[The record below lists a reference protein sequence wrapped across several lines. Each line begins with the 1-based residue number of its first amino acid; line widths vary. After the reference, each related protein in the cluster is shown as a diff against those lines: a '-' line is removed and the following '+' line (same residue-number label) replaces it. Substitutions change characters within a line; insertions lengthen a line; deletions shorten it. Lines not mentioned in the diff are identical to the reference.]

1 MDFTPPFFTTCPLN
15 PNHFPPTPYFP
26 VLETEADL
34 GLNQRMHKIGIGLI
48 GCGTVG
54 SGLIRNL
61 PQANALIGERL
72 GVVLEMKSIAV
83 RSPAK
88 TRDPLPVKL
97 VDDWRKVV
105 SDPAV
110 QIVVELVG
118 GTADAYQIA
127 AAALHAKKPLVTA
140 NKALLAER
148 GLELLP
154 LAQKTETPIYFEASV
169 AGGIPVLKALR
180 EGLVANQLLGLH
192 GIINGTSNYIL
203 SQMAENGSDFQTALQ
218 QAKEL
223 GYAEADDRLDVDG
236 IDAAHKAAILC
247 LLAYGFLPVFG
258 EIPVEGI
265 RHVSSQDV
273 SFARQLGYVIKLL
286 AMVRPVGTDRVEVRV
301 APTLLPCRHPMASVH
316 GVFNAVGLIGN
327 LSGPVQ
333 FTGRGAGP
341 DATSSALLADLAEAA
356 KNLRDKAPGPAIPK
370 SGGKMKLI
378 GQGESVGRFYVRL
391 EVEDRPGVLAQV
403 AGIFGAEKIG
413 ISSVLQPEGHG
424 AGSVPLVFLLE
435 QASECAL
442 QKAIAAISKLPNSR
456 KPAHILRVEDLG

>member
-1 MDFTPPFFTTCPLN
+1 MN
-15 PNHFPPTPYFP
+15 
-26 VLETEADL
+26 
-34 GLNQRMHKIGIGLI
+34 KIGIGLV

-61 PQANALIGERL
+61 PKANGLIAHRL
-72 GVVLEMKSIAV
+72 GIQLEIRGIAV
-83 RSPAK
+83 KDPSK
-88 TRDPLPVKL
+88 TRPDLPLPAVG
-97 VDDWRKVV
+97 DWKKVV
-105 SDPAV
+105 ADPAV

-118 GTADAYQIA
+118 GTSESFAIA
-127 AAALHAKKPLVTA
+127 EACIQARKPFVTA

-148 GLELLP
+148 GQELIA
-154 LAQKTETPIYFEASV
+154 LAQKSGSPIYFEASV

-203 SQMAENGSDFQTALQ
+203 TRMAEAGSDFATALKE
-218 QAKEL
+218 AKDL

-236 IDAAHKAAILC
+236 IDAGHKAAILC
-247 LLAYGFLPVFG
+247 LLAYGFLPKFS

-265 RHVSSQDV
+265 RQISSQDV
-273 SFARQLGYVIKLL
+273 SFAHQLGYVIKLL
-286 AMVRPVGTDRVEVRV
+286 AMIKPVGTDQIEVRV
-301 APTLLPCRHPMASVH
+301 APTLLPARHPMASVH
-316 GVFNAVGLIGN
+316 GAFNAVGLIGN

-356 KNLRDKAPGPAIPK
+356 KNLCDKAPGPALPK
-370 SGGKMKLI
+370 PSSKMTLI
-378 GQGESVGRFYVRL
+378 EKDASVGRFYARI

-403 AGIFGAEKIG
+403 AGIFGSEKIG
-413 ISSVLQPEGHG
+413 ISSVLQPEGRG

-435 QASECAL
+435 PAPLSSL
-442 QKAIAAISKLPNSR
+442 HRAIASICKLPNTR
-456 KPAHILRVEDLG
+456 APATILRVEDLL

>member
-1 MDFTPPFFTTCPLN
+1 MN
-15 PNHFPPTPYFP
+15 
-26 VLETEADL
+26 
-34 GLNQRMHKIGIGLI
+34 KIGIGLV

-61 PQANALIGERL
+61 PKANGLISQRL
-72 GVVLEMKSIAV
+72 GIQLEIRGIAV
-83 RSPAK
+83 KDPSK
-88 TRDPLPVKL
+88 TRPDLPLPAVG
-97 VDDWRKVV
+97 DWKKVV
-105 SDPAV
+105 ADPAV

-118 GTADAYQIA
+118 GTSESFAIA
-127 AAALHAKKPLVTA
+127 EACIQARKPFITA

-148 GLELLP
+148 GQELIA
-154 LAQKTETPIYFEASV
+154 LAQKSGSPIYFEASV

-203 SQMAENGSDFQTALQ
+203 TRMAEAGSDFATALKE
-218 QAKEL
+218 AKDL

-247 LLAYGFLPVFG
+247 LLAYGFLPKFS

-265 RHVSSQDV
+265 RQISSQDV
-273 SFARQLGYVIKLL
+273 SFAHQLGYVIKLL
-286 AMVRPVGTDRVEVRV
+286 AMIKPVGTDQIEVRV
-301 APTLLPCRHPMASVH
+301 APTLLPARHPMASVH
-316 GVFNAVGLIGN
+316 GAFNAVGLMGN

-356 KNLRDKAPGPAIPK
+356 KNLCDKAPGPALPK
-370 SGGKMKLI
+370 PSSKMTLI
-378 GQGESVGRFYVRL
+378 EKDASVGRFYVRI

-403 AGIFGAEKIG
+403 AGIFGSEKIG
-413 ISSVLQPEGHG
+413 ISSVLQPEGRG

-435 QASECAL
+435 PAPLSSL
-442 QKAIAAISKLPNSR
+442 QRAIASICKLPNTR
-456 KPAHILRVEDLG
+456 APATILRVEDLL

>member
-1 MDFTPPFFTTCPLN
+1 MN
-15 PNHFPPTPYFP
+15 
-26 VLETEADL
+26 
-34 GLNQRMHKIGIGLI
+34 KIGIGLV

-61 PQANALIGERL
+61 PKANGLIAQRL
-72 GVVLEMKSIAV
+72 GIQLEICGIAV
-83 RSPAK
+83 KDPSK
-88 TRDPLPVKL
+88 TRPDLPLPAVG
-97 VDDWRKVV
+97 DWKKVV
-105 SDPAV
+105 ADPAV

-118 GTADAYQIA
+118 GTSESFAIA
-127 AAALHAKKPLVTA
+127 EACIQARKPFVTA

-148 GLELLP
+148 GQELIA
-154 LAQKTETPIYFEASV
+154 LAQKSGSPIYFEASV

-203 SQMAENGSDFQTALQ
+203 TRMAEAGSDFATALKE
-218 QAKEL
+218 AKDL

-247 LLAYGFLPVFG
+247 LLAYGFLPKFS

-265 RHVSSQDV
+265 RQISSQDV
-273 SFARQLGYVIKLL
+273 SFAHQLGYVIKLL
-286 AMVRPVGTDRVEVRV
+286 AMIKPVGSDQIEVRV
-301 APTLLPCRHPMASVH
+301 APTLLPARHPMASVH
-316 GVFNAVGLIGN
+316 GAFNAVGLIGN

-356 KNLRDKAPGPAIPK
+356 KNLCDKAPGPALPK
-370 SGGKMKLI
+370 PSSKMTLI
-378 GQGESVGRFYVRL
+378 EKDASVGRFYVRI

-403 AGIFGAEKIG
+403 AGIFGSEKIG
-413 ISSVLQPEGHG
+413 ISSVLQPEGRG

-435 QASECAL
+435 PAPLSSL
-442 QKAIAAISKLPNSR
+442 QRAIASICKLPNTR
-456 KPAHILRVEDLG
+456 APATILRVEDLL

>member
-1 MDFTPPFFTTCPLN
+1 
-15 PNHFPPTPYFP
+15 
-26 VLETEADL
+26 
-34 GLNQRMHKIGIGLI
+34 
-48 GCGTVG
+48 
-54 SGLIRNL
+54 
-61 PQANALIGERL
+61 
-72 GVVLEMKSIAV
+72 
-83 RSPAK
+83 
-88 TRDPLPVKL
+88 LPVKL
-97 VDDWRKVV
+97 VDDWKKVI

-118 GTADAYQIA
+118 GTDDAFHIA
-127 AAALHAKKPLVTA
+127 EAALKAKKPLVTA

-148 GLELLP
+148 GLELVP
-154 LAQKTETPIYFEASV
+154 LAQKSGTPVYFEASV

-180 EGLVANQLLGLH
+180 EGLVANELLGLH

-203 SQMAENGSDFQTALQ
+203 SRMTEAGSDFQSALQ
-218 QAKEL
+218 QAKDL

-236 IDAAHKAAILC
+236 IDAAHKASILC
-247 LLAYGFLPVFG
+247 LLAYGFLPAFRD
-258 EIPVEGI
+258 IPVEGI
-265 RHVSSQDV
+265 RNVSAQDV

-286 AMVRPVGTDRVEVRV
+286 AMVRPMGVDHVEVRV
-301 APTLLPCRHPMASVH
+301 APTLLPSRHPMASVH

-356 KNLRDKAPGPAIPK
+356 KNLRDKSPGPTLPK
-370 SGGKMKLI
+370 AGGRMKLI
-378 GQGESVGRFYVRL
+378 ARGESIGRFYVRL

-403 AGIFGAEKIG
+403 AGIFATEKIG

-435 QASECAL
+435 QASEKAL
-442 QKAIAAISKLPNSR
+442 QKAIALIAKLPNSR
-456 KPAHILRVEDLG
+456 TPAHILRVEDLS

>member
-1 MDFTPPFFTTCPLN
+1 MN
-15 PNHFPPTPYFP
+15 
-26 VLETEADL
+26 
-34 GLNQRMHKIGIGLI
+34 KIGIGLV

-61 PQANALIGERL
+61 PKANGLIAQRL
-72 GVVLEMKSIAV
+72 GIQLEIRGIAV
-83 RSPAK
+83 KDPSK
-88 TRDPLPVKL
+88 TRPDLPLPAVG
-97 VDDWRKVV
+97 DWKKVV
-105 SDPAV
+105 ADPAV

-118 GTADAYQIA
+118 GTSESFAIA
-127 AAALHAKKPLVTA
+127 EACIQARKPFVTA

-148 GLELLP
+148 GQELIA
-154 LAQKTETPIYFEASV
+154 LAQKSGSPIYFEASV

-203 SQMAENGSDFQTALQ
+203 TRMAEAGSDFSTALKE
-218 QAKEL
+218 AKDL

-236 IDAAHKAAILC
+236 IDAGHKAAILC
-247 LLAYGFLPVFG
+247 LLAYGFLPKFS

-265 RHVSSQDV
+265 RQISSQDV
-273 SFARQLGYVIKLL
+273 SFAHQLGYVIKLL
-286 AMVRPVGTDRVEVRV
+286 AMIKPVGSEQIEVRV
-301 APTLLPCRHPMASVH
+301 APTLLPSRHPMASVH
-316 GVFNAVGLIGN
+316 GAFNAVGLIGN

-356 KNLRDKAPGPAIPK
+356 KNLCDKAPGPALPK
-370 SGGKMKLI
+370 PSSKMTLI
-378 GQGESVGRFYVRL
+378 DKNSSVGRFYVRI

-403 AGIFGAEKIG
+403 AGIFGSEKIG
-413 ISSVLQPEGHG
+413 ISSVLQPEGRG

-435 QASECAL
+435 PASLSSL
-442 QKAIAAISKLPNSR
+442 QRAVASICKLPNTR
-456 KPAHILRVEDLG
+456 APATILRVEDLL

>member
-1 MDFTPPFFTTCPLN
+1 MN
-15 PNHFPPTPYFP
+15 
-26 VLETEADL
+26 
-34 GLNQRMHKIGIGLI
+34 KIGIGLV

-61 PQANALIGERL
+61 PKANGLIAQRL
-72 GVVLEMKSIAV
+72 GIQLEIRGIAV
-83 RSPAK
+83 KDPSK
-88 TRDPLPVKL
+88 TRPDLPLPAVG
-97 VDDWRKVV
+97 DWKKVV
-105 SDPAV
+105 ADPAV

-118 GTADAYQIA
+118 GTSESFAIA
-127 AAALHAKKPLVTA
+127 EACIQARKPFVTA

-148 GLELLP
+148 GQELIA
-154 LAQKTETPIYFEASV
+154 LAQKSGSPIYFEASV

-203 SQMAENGSDFQTALQ
+203 TRMAEAGSDFSTALKE
-218 QAKEL
+218 AKDL

-236 IDAAHKAAILC
+236 IDAGHKAAILC
-247 LLAYGFLPVFG
+247 LLAYGFLPKFS

-265 RHVSSQDV
+265 RQISSQDV
-273 SFARQLGYVIKLL
+273 SFAHQLGYVIKLL
-286 AMVRPVGTDRVEVRV
+286 AMIKPVGSEQIEVRV
-301 APTLLPCRHPMASVH
+301 APTLLPARHPMASVH
-316 GVFNAVGLIGN
+316 GAFNAVGLIGN

-356 KNLRDKAPGPAIPK
+356 KNLCDKAPGPALPK
-370 SGGKMKLI
+370 PSSKMTLI
-378 GQGESVGRFYVRL
+378 EKDASVGRFYVRI

-403 AGIFGAEKIG
+403 AGIFGSEKIG
-413 ISSVLQPEGHG
+413 ISSVLQPEGRG

-435 QASECAL
+435 PAAL
-442 QKAIAAISKLPNSR
+442 SSLQRAIASICKLPNTR
-456 KPAHILRVEDLG
+456 APATILRVEDLL

>member
-1 MDFTPPFFTTCPLN
+1 MN
-15 PNHFPPTPYFP
+15 
-26 VLETEADL
+26 
-34 GLNQRMHKIGIGLI
+34 KIGIGLV

-61 PQANALIGERL
+61 PKANELIAQRL
-72 GVVLEMKSIAV
+72 GIQLEICGIAV
-83 RSPAK
+83 KDPSK
-88 TRDPLPVKL
+88 TRPDLPLHAVG
-97 VDDWRKVV
+97 DWKKVV
-105 SDPAV
+105 GDPAV

-118 GTADAYQIA
+118 GTSESFSIA
-127 AAALHAKKPLVTA
+127 EACIQARKPFVTA

-148 GLELLP
+148 GQELIA
-154 LAQKTETPIYFEASV
+154 LAQKSGSPIYFEASV

-203 SQMAENGSDFQTALQ
+203 TRMADAGSDFSTALQ
-218 QAKEL
+218 QAKDL

-247 LLAYGFLPVFG
+247 LLAYGFLPKFS

-265 RHVSSQDV
+265 RQISSQDV
-273 SFARQLGYVIKLL
+273 SFAHQLGYVIKLL
-286 AMVRPVGTDRVEVRV
+286 AMIKPVGSEQIEVRV
-301 APTLLPCRHPMASVH
+301 APTLLPSRHPMASVH
-316 GVFNAVGLIGN
+316 GAFNAVGLIGN

-356 KNLRDKAPGPAIPK
+356 KNLCDKAPGPALPK
-370 SGGKMKLI
+370 PSSKMTLI
-378 GQGESVGRFYVRL
+378 EKNSSVGRFYVRI

-403 AGIFGAEKIG
+403 AGIFGSEKIG
-413 ISSVLQPEGHG
+413 ISSVLQPEGRG

-435 QASECAL
+435 PAPFSSLQRATASIC
-442 QKAIAAISKLPNSR
+442 KLPNTR
-456 KPAHILRVEDLG
+456 APATILRVEDLL

>member
-1 MDFTPPFFTTCPLN
+1 
-15 PNHFPPTPYFP
+15 
-26 VLETEADL
+26 VLETEGDL
-34 GLNQRMHKIGIGLI
+34 GLNHWMDKIGIGLV

-61 PQANALIGERL
+61 PKANALIGERL
-72 GVVLEMKSIAV
+72 GVSLEIKSIAV
-83 RSPAK
+83 RNPAK

-97 VDDWRKVV
+97 VDDWKKVI

-118 GTADAYQIA
+118 GTDEAFLIA
-127 AAALHAKKPLVTA
+127 SAALKAKKPLVTA

-148 GLELLP
+148 GLELMP
-154 LAQKTETPIYFEASV
+154 LAQKSGAPVYFEASV

-203 SQMAENGSDFQTALQ
+203 SRMAEDGLDFQSALE

-236 IDAAHKAAILC
+236 VDAAHKAAILC
-247 LLAYGFLPVFG
+247 LLAYGFLPVFRD
-258 EIPVEGI
+258 IPVEGI

-273 SFARQLGYVIKLL
+273 SFARQLGYVVKLL
-286 AMVRPVGTDRVEVRV
+286 AVVRPAGTDRVEVRV
-301 APTLLPCRHPMASVH
+301 APTLLPSRHPLASVH
-316 GVFNAVGLIGN
+316 GVFNAIGLIGN

-356 KNLRDKAPGPAIPK
+356 KNLRDKAPGPSLPKAGGKISLIPK
-370 SGGKMKLI
+370 
-378 GQGESVGRFYVRL
+378 GESVGRFYVRL

-435 QASECAL
+435 QASESAL
-442 QKAIAAISKLPNSR
+442 QKAIASIAKLPNSR
-456 KPAHILRVEDLG
+456 NPAHILRVEDLS

>member
-1 MDFTPPFFTTCPLN
+1 MN
-15 PNHFPPTPYFP
+15 
-26 VLETEADL
+26 
-34 GLNQRMHKIGIGLI
+34 MIGIGLV

-61 PQANALIGERL
+61 PKANGLIAQRL
-72 GVVLEMKSIAV
+72 GIQLEIRGIAV
-83 RSPAK
+83 KDPSK
-88 TRDPLPVKL
+88 TRPDLPLPAVG
-97 VDDWRKVV
+97 DWKKVV
-105 SDPAV
+105 ADQAV

-118 GTADAYQIA
+118 GTSESFAIA
-127 AAALHAKKPLVTA
+127 EACIQARKPFVTA

-148 GLELLP
+148 GQELIA
-154 LAQKTETPIYFEASV
+154 LAQKSGSPIYFEASV

-203 SQMAENGSDFQTALQ
+203 TRMAEAGSDFSTALKE
-218 QAKEL
+218 AKDL

-247 LLAYGFLPVFG
+247 LLAYGFLPKFS

-265 RHVSSQDV
+265 RQIVSQDV
-273 SFARQLGYVIKLL
+273 SFAHQLGYVIKLL
-286 AMVRPVGTDRVEVRV
+286 AMIKPVGSEQIEVRV
-301 APTLLPCRHPMASVH
+301 APTLLPSRHPMASVH
-316 GVFNAVGLIGN
+316 GAFNAVGLIGN

-356 KNLRDKAPGPAIPK
+356 KNLCDKAPGPALPK
-370 SGGKMKLI
+370 PSSKMTLI
-378 GQGESVGRFYVRL
+378 EKNTSVGRFYVRI

-403 AGIFGAEKIG
+403 AGIFGSEKIG
-413 ISSVLQPEGHG
+413 ISSVLQPEGRG

-435 QASECAL
+435 PAPLSSLQRSIASIC
-442 QKAIAAISKLPNSR
+442 KLPNTR
-456 KPAHILRVEDLG
+456 APATILRVEDLL

>member
-1 MDFTPPFFTTCPLN
+1 MN
-15 PNHFPPTPYFP
+15 
-26 VLETEADL
+26 
-34 GLNQRMHKIGIGLI
+34 KIGIGLV

-61 PQANALIGERL
+61 PKANGLIAQRL
-72 GVVLEMKSIAV
+72 GIQLEIRGIAV
-83 RSPAK
+83 KDPSK
-88 TRDPLPVKL
+88 TRPDLPLPAVG
-97 VDDWRKVV
+97 DWKKVV
-105 SDPAV
+105 ADPAV

-118 GTADAYQIA
+118 GTSESFAIA
-127 AAALHAKKPLVTA
+127 EACIQARKPFVTA

-148 GLELLP
+148 GQELIA
-154 LAQKTETPIYFEASV
+154 LAQKSGSPIYFEASV

-203 SQMAENGSDFQTALQ
+203 TRMAEAGSDFATALKE
-218 QAKEL
+218 AKDL

-236 IDAAHKAAILC
+236 IDAGHKAAILC
-247 LLAYGFLPVFG
+247 LLAYGFLPKFS

-265 RHVSSQDV
+265 RQISSQDV
-273 SFARQLGYVIKLL
+273 SFAHQLGYVIKLL
-286 AMVRPVGTDRVEVRV
+286 AMIKPVGSEQIEVRV
-301 APTLLPCRHPMASVH
+301 APTLLPARHPMASVH
-316 GVFNAVGLIGN
+316 GAFNAVGLIGN

-356 KNLRDKAPGPAIPK
+356 KNLCDKAPGPALPK
-370 SGGKMKLI
+370 PSSKMTLI
-378 GQGESVGRFYVRL
+378 EKDASVGRFYVRI

-403 AGIFGAEKIG
+403 AGIFGSEKIG
-413 ISSVLQPEGHG
+413 ISSVLQPEGRG

-435 QASECAL
+435 PAPLSSL
-442 QKAIAAISKLPNSR
+442 HRAIASICKLPNTR
-456 KPAHILRVEDLG
+456 APATILRVEDLL

>member
-1 MDFTPPFFTTCPLN
+1 MK
-15 PNHFPPTPYFP
+15 
-26 VLETEADL
+26 
-34 GLNQRMHKIGIGLI
+34 KIGIGLI

-61 PQANALIGERL
+61 PKADALIGERL
-72 GVVLEMKSIAV
+72 GVQLEIKSIAV
-83 RSPAK
+83 RNPAK
-88 TRDPLPVKL
+88 SRDPLPTKPIQ
-97 VDDWRKVV
+97 DWKELIA
-105 SDPAV
+105 DPAV

-118 GTADAYQIA
+118 GLDEAFQIA
-127 AAALHAKKPLVTA
+127 QATLHAKKPLVTA

-148 GLELLP
+148 GHELIP
-154 LAQKTETPIYFEASV
+154 LAQKSGAPIYFEASV

-203 SQMAENGSDFQTALQ
+203 SRMAEAGSDFATALQ
-218 QAKEL
+218 QAKDL

-247 LLAYGFLPVFG
+247 FLAYGFLPKFS

-265 RHVSSQDV
+265 RQISSQDV
-273 SFARQLGYVIKLL
+273 SFAHQLGYAIKLL
-286 AMVRPVGTDRVEVRV
+286 AMIRPVGTDQIEVRV
-301 APTLLPCRHPMASVH
+301 APTLLPSRHPMASVH
-316 GVFNAVGLIGN
+316 GAFNAVGLIGN

-356 KNLRDKAPGPAIPK
+356 KNLRDHSPGPALPK
-370 SGGKMKLI
+370 PSVKMKLI
-378 GQGESVGRFYVRL
+378 DRNASVGRFYVRI

-403 AGIFGAEKIG
+403 AGIFGTEKIG

-435 QASECAL
+435 PASVASLRRAVEH
-442 QKAIAAISKLPNSR
+442 ISKLPNTR
-456 KPAHILRVEDLG
+456 APATILRVEDLT

>member
-1 MDFTPPFFTTCPLN
+1 MN
-15 PNHFPPTPYFP
+15 
-26 VLETEADL
+26 
-34 GLNQRMHKIGIGLI
+34 KIGIGLV

-61 PQANALIGERL
+61 PKANELIAQRL
-72 GVVLEMKSIAV
+72 GIQLEIRGIAV
-83 RSPAK
+83 KDPSK
-88 TRDPLPVKL
+88 TRPDLPLPAVG
-97 VDDWRKVV
+97 DWKKVV
-105 SDPAV
+105 ADPAV

-118 GTADAYQIA
+118 GTSESFAIA
-127 AAALHAKKPLVTA
+127 EACIQARKPFVTA

-148 GLELLP
+148 GQELIA
-154 LAQKTETPIYFEASV
+154 LAQKSGSPIYFEASV

-203 SQMAENGSDFQTALQ
+203 TRMAEAGSDFSTALKE
-218 QAKEL
+218 AKDL

-236 IDAAHKAAILC
+236 VDAGHKAAILC
-247 LLAYGFLPVFG
+247 LLAYGFLPKFS

-265 RHVSSQDV
+265 RQISSQDV
-273 SFARQLGYVIKLL
+273 SFAHQLGYVIKLL
-286 AMVRPVGTDRVEVRV
+286 AMIKPVGTDQIEVRV
-301 APTLLPCRHPMASVH
+301 APTLLPARHPMASVH
-316 GVFNAVGLIGN
+316 GAFNAVGLIGN

-356 KNLRDKAPGPAIPK
+356 KNLCDKAPGPALPK
-370 SGGKMKLI
+370 PSSKMTLI
-378 GQGESVGRFYVRL
+378 EKDASVGRFYVRI

-403 AGIFGAEKIG
+403 AGIFGSEKIG
-413 ISSVLQPEGHG
+413 ISSVLQPEGRG

-435 QASECAL
+435 PAAL
-442 QKAIAAISKLPNSR
+442 SSLQRAIASICKLPNTR
-456 KPAHILRVEDLG
+456 APATILRVEDLL

>member
-1 MDFTPPFFTTCPLN
+1 MN
-15 PNHFPPTPYFP
+15 
-26 VLETEADL
+26 
-34 GLNQRMHKIGIGLI
+34 KIGIGLV

-61 PQANALIGERL
+61 PKANELIAQRL
-72 GVVLEMKSIAV
+72 GIQLEIRGIAV
-83 RSPAK
+83 KDPSK
-88 TRDPLPVKL
+88 TRPDLPLPAVG
-97 VDDWRKVV
+97 DWKKVV
-105 SDPAV
+105 ADPTV

-118 GTADAYQIA
+118 GTSESFSIA
-127 AAALHAKKPLVTA
+127 EACIQARKPFVTA

-148 GLELLP
+148 GQELIA
-154 LAQKTETPIYFEASV
+154 LAQKSGSPIYFEASV

-203 SQMAENGSDFQTALQ
+203 TRMAEAGSDFSTALKE
-218 QAKEL
+218 AKDL

-247 LLAYGFLPVFG
+247 LLAYGFLPKFS

-265 RHVSSQDV
+265 RQISSQDV
-273 SFARQLGYVIKLL
+273 SFAHQLGYVIKLL
-286 AMVRPVGTDRVEVRV
+286 AMIKPVGSEQIEVRV
-301 APTLLPCRHPMASVH
+301 APTLLPARHPMASVH
-316 GVFNAVGLIGN
+316 GAFNAVGLLGN

-333 FTGRGAGP
+333 LTGRGAGP

-356 KNLRDKAPGPAIPK
+356 KNLCDKAPGPALPK
-370 SGGKMKLI
+370 PSSKMTLI
-378 GQGESVGRFYVRL
+378 EKNASVGRFYVRI

-403 AGIFGAEKIG
+403 AGIFGSEKIG
-413 ISSVLQPEGHG
+413 ISSVLQPEGRG

-435 QASECAL
+435 PAPLSSL
-442 QKAIAAISKLPNSR
+442 QRAIASICKLPNTR
-456 KPAHILRVEDLG
+456 GPATILRVEDLL

>member
-1 MDFTPPFFTTCPLN
+1 MN
-15 PNHFPPTPYFP
+15 
-26 VLETEADL
+26 
-34 GLNQRMHKIGIGLI
+34 KIGIGLV

-61 PQANALIGERL
+61 PKANGLIAQRL
-72 GVVLEMKSIAV
+72 GIQLEIRGIAV
-83 RSPAK
+83 KDPSK
-88 TRDPLPVKL
+88 TRPDLPLPAVG
-97 VDDWRKVV
+97 DWKKVV
-105 SDPAV
+105 ADPAV

-118 GTADAYQIA
+118 GTSESFAIA
-127 AAALHAKKPLVTA
+127 EACIQARKPFVTA

-148 GLELLP
+148 GQELIA
-154 LAQKTETPIYFEASV
+154 LAQKSGSPIYFEASV

-203 SQMAENGSDFQTALQ
+203 TRMAEAGSDFATALKE
-218 QAKEL
+218 AKDL

-236 IDAAHKAAILC
+236 IDAGHKAAILC
-247 LLAYGFLPVFG
+247 LLAYGFLPKFS

-265 RHVSSQDV
+265 RQISSQDV
-273 SFARQLGYVIKLL
+273 SFAHQLGYVIKLL
-286 AMVRPVGTDRVEVRV
+286 AMIKPVGSEQIEVRV
-301 APTLLPCRHPMASVH
+301 APTLLPARHPMASVH
-316 GVFNAVGLIGN
+316 GAFNAVGLIGN

-356 KNLRDKAPGPAIPK
+356 KNLCDKAPGPALPK
-370 SGGKMKLI
+370 PSSKMTLI
-378 GQGESVGRFYVRL
+378 EKDASVGRFYARI

-403 AGIFGAEKIG
+403 AGIFGSEKIG
-413 ISSVLQPEGHG
+413 ISSVLQPEGRG

-435 QASECAL
+435 PAPLSSL
-442 QKAIAAISKLPNSR
+442 HRAIASICKLPNTR
-456 KPAHILRVEDLG
+456 APATILRVEDLL

>member
-1 MDFTPPFFTTCPLN
+1 MN
-15 PNHFPPTPYFP
+15 
-26 VLETEADL
+26 
-34 GLNQRMHKIGIGLI
+34 KIGIGLV

-61 PQANALIGERL
+61 PKANGLIAQRL
-72 GVVLEMKSIAV
+72 GIQLEIRGIAV
-83 RSPAK
+83 KDPSK
-88 TRDPLPVKL
+88 TRPDLPLPA
-97 VDDWRKVV
+97 VDDWKKVV
-105 SDPAV
+105 ADPAV

-118 GTADAYQIA
+118 GTSESFAIA
-127 AAALHAKKPLVTA
+127 EACIQARKPFVTA

-148 GLELLP
+148 GQELIA
-154 LAQKTETPIYFEASV
+154 LAQKSGSPIYFEASV

-203 SQMAENGSDFQTALQ
+203 TRMAEAGSDFATALKE
-218 QAKEL
+218 AKDL

-236 IDAAHKAAILC
+236 IDAGHKAAILC
-247 LLAYGFLPVFG
+247 LLAYGFLPKFS

-265 RHVSSQDV
+265 RQISSQDV
-273 SFARQLGYVIKLL
+273 SFAHQLGYVIKLL
-286 AMVRPVGTDRVEVRV
+286 AMIKPVGTDQIEVRV
-301 APTLLPCRHPMASVH
+301 APTLLPARHPMASVH
-316 GVFNAVGLIGN
+316 GAFNAVGLIGN

-356 KNLRDKAPGPAIPK
+356 KNLCDKAPGPALPK
-370 SGGKMKLI
+370 PSSKMTLI
-378 GQGESVGRFYVRL
+378 EKDASVGRFYARI

-403 AGIFGAEKIG
+403 AGIFGSEKIG
-413 ISSVLQPEGHG
+413 ISSVLQPEGRG

-435 QASECAL
+435 PAPLSSL
-442 QKAIAAISKLPNSR
+442 HRAIASICKLPNTR
-456 KPAHILRVEDLG
+456 APATILRVEDLL

>member
-1 MDFTPPFFTTCPLN
+1 MK
-15 PNHFPPTPYFP
+15 
-26 VLETEADL
+26 
-34 GLNQRMHKIGIGLI
+34 KIGIGLI

-61 PQANALIGERL
+61 PKADALIGERL
-72 GVVLEMKSIAV
+72 GVQLEIKSIAV
-83 RSPAK
+83 RNPAK
-88 TRDPLPVKL
+88 SRDPLPTKPIQ
-97 VDDWRKVV
+97 DWKELIA
-105 SDPAV
+105 DPAV

-118 GTADAYQIA
+118 GLDEAFQIA
-127 AAALHAKKPLVTA
+127 QATLHAKKPLVTA

-148 GLELLP
+148 GHELIP
-154 LAQKTETPIYFEASV
+154 LAQKSGAPIYFEASV

-203 SQMAENGSDFQTALQ
+203 SRMAEAGSDFATALQ
-218 QAKEL
+218 QAKDL

-247 LLAYGFLPVFG
+247 FLAYGFLPKFS

-265 RHVSSQDV
+265 RQISSQDV
-273 SFARQLGYVIKLL
+273 SFAHQLGYAIKLL
-286 AMVRPVGTDRVEVRV
+286 AMIRPVGTEQIEVRV
-301 APTLLPCRHPMASVH
+301 APTLLPSRHPMASVH
-316 GVFNAVGLIGN
+316 GAFNAVGLIGN

-356 KNLRDKAPGPAIPK
+356 KNLRDQSPGPALPK
-370 SGGKMKLI
+370 PSVKMKLI
-378 GQGESVGRFYVRL
+378 DRNASVGRFYVRI

-403 AGIFGAEKIG
+403 AGIFGTEKIG

-435 QASECAL
+435 PASVASLRRAVEH
-442 QKAIAAISKLPNSR
+442 ISKLPNTR
-456 KPAHILRVEDLG
+456 APATILRVEDLT

>member
-1 MDFTPPFFTTCPLN
+1 MN
-15 PNHFPPTPYFP
+15 
-26 VLETEADL
+26 
-34 GLNQRMHKIGIGLI
+34 KIGIGLV

-61 PQANALIGERL
+61 PKANGLIAQRL
-72 GVVLEMKSIAV
+72 GIQLEIRGIAV
-83 RSPAK
+83 KDPSK
-88 TRDPLPVKL
+88 TRPDLPLPAVG
-97 VDDWRKVV
+97 DWKKVV
-105 SDPAV
+105 ADPAV

-118 GTADAYQIA
+118 GTSESFAIA
-127 AAALHAKKPLVTA
+127 EACIQARKPFVTA

-148 GLELLP
+148 GQELIA
-154 LAQKTETPIYFEASV
+154 LAQKSGSPIYFEASV

-203 SQMAENGSDFQTALQ
+203 TRMAEAGSDFATALKE
-218 QAKEL
+218 AKDL

-236 IDAAHKAAILC
+236 IDAGHKAAILC
-247 LLAYGFLPVFG
+247 LLAYGFLPKFS

-265 RHVSSQDV
+265 RQISSQDV
-273 SFARQLGYVIKLL
+273 SFAHQLGYVIKLL
-286 AMVRPVGTDRVEVRV
+286 AMIKPVGTDQIEVRV
-301 APTLLPCRHPMASVH
+301 APTLLPARHPMASVH
-316 GVFNAVGLIGN
+316 GAFNAVGLIGN

-356 KNLRDKAPGPAIPK
+356 KNLCDKAPGPALPK
-370 SGGKMKLI
+370 PSSKMTLI
-378 GQGESVGRFYVRL
+378 EKDSSVGRFYVRI

-403 AGIFGAEKIG
+403 AGIFGSEKIG
-413 ISSVLQPEGHG
+413 ISSVLQPEGRG

-435 QASECAL
+435 PAPLSSL
-442 QKAIAAISKLPNSR
+442 QRAIASICKLPNTR
-456 KPAHILRVEDLG
+456 APATILRVEDLL

>member
-1 MDFTPPFFTTCPLN
+1 MN
-15 PNHFPPTPYFP
+15 
-26 VLETEADL
+26 
-34 GLNQRMHKIGIGLI
+34 KIGIGLV

-61 PQANALIGERL
+61 PKANGLISQRL
-72 GVVLEMKSIAV
+72 GIQLEIRGIAV
-83 RSPAK
+83 KDPSK
-88 TRDPLPVKL
+88 TRPDLPLPAVGNWK
-97 VDDWRKVV
+97 KVV
-105 SDPAV
+105 ADPVV

-118 GTADAYQIA
+118 GTSESFAIA
-127 AAALHAKKPLVTA
+127 EACIQARKPFITA

-148 GLELLP
+148 GQELIA
-154 LAQKTETPIYFEASV
+154 LAQKSGSPIYFEASV

-203 SQMAENGSDFQTALQ
+203 TRMAEAGSDFATALKE
-218 QAKEL
+218 AKDL

-247 LLAYGFLPVFG
+247 LLAYGFLPKFS

-265 RHVSSQDV
+265 RQISSQDV
-273 SFARQLGYVIKLL
+273 SFAHQLGYVIKLL
-286 AMVRPVGTDRVEVRV
+286 AMIKPVGTDQIEVRV
-301 APTLLPCRHPMASVH
+301 APTLLPARHPMASVH
-316 GVFNAVGLIGN
+316 GAFNAVGLMGN

-356 KNLRDKAPGPAIPK
+356 KNLCDKAPGPALPK
-370 SGGKMKLI
+370 PSSKMTLI
-378 GQGESVGRFYVRL
+378 EKNASVGRFYVRI

-403 AGIFGAEKIG
+403 AGIFGSEKIG
-413 ISSVLQPEGHG
+413 ISSVLQPEGRG

-435 QASECAL
+435 PAPLSSL
-442 QKAIAAISKLPNSR
+442 QRAIASICKLPNTR
-456 KPAHILRVEDLG
+456 APATILRVEDLL

>member
-1 MDFTPPFFTTCPLN
+1 MN
-15 PNHFPPTPYFP
+15 
-26 VLETEADL
+26 
-34 GLNQRMHKIGIGLI
+34 KIGIGLV

-61 PQANALIGERL
+61 PKANGLIAQRL
-72 GVVLEMKSIAV
+72 GIQLEIRGIAV
-83 RSPAK
+83 KDPSK
-88 TRDPLPVKL
+88 TRPDLPLPAVG
-97 VDDWRKVV
+97 DWKKVV
-105 SDPAV
+105 ADPAV

-118 GTADAYQIA
+118 GTSESFAIA
-127 AAALHAKKPLVTA
+127 EACIQARKPFVTA

-148 GLELLP
+148 GQELIA
-154 LAQKTETPIYFEASV
+154 LAQKSGSPIYFEASV

-203 SQMAENGSDFQTALQ
+203 TRMAEAGSDFATALKE
-218 QAKEL
+218 AKDL

-247 LLAYGFLPVFG
+247 LLAYGFLPKFS

-265 RHVSSQDV
+265 RQISSQDV
-273 SFARQLGYVIKLL
+273 SFAHQLGYVIKLL
-286 AMVRPVGTDRVEVRV
+286 AMIKPVGSEQIEVRV
-301 APTLLPCRHPMASVH
+301 APTLLPARHPMASVH
-316 GVFNAVGLIGN
+316 GAFNAVGLLGN

-333 FTGRGAGP
+333 LTGRGAGP

-356 KNLRDKAPGPAIPK
+356 KNLCDKAPGPALPK
-370 SGGKMKLI
+370 PSSKMTLI
-378 GQGESVGRFYVRL
+378 EKNASVGRFYVRI

-403 AGIFGAEKIG
+403 AGIFGSEKIG
-413 ISSVLQPEGHG
+413 ISSVLQPEGRG

-435 QASECAL
+435 PAPLSSL
-442 QKAIAAISKLPNSR
+442 QRAIASICKLPNTR
-456 KPAHILRVEDLG
+456 APATILRVEDLL

>member
-1 MDFTPPFFTTCPLN
+1 MN
-15 PNHFPPTPYFP
+15 
-26 VLETEADL
+26 
-34 GLNQRMHKIGIGLI
+34 KIGIGLV

-61 PQANALIGERL
+61 PKANGLIAQRL
-72 GVVLEMKSIAV
+72 GIQLEIRGIAV
-83 RSPAK
+83 KDPSK
-88 TRDPLPVKL
+88 TRPDLPLPAL
-97 VDDWRKVV
+97 GDWKKVV
-105 SDPAV
+105 ADPAV

-118 GTADAYQIA
+118 GTSESFAIA
-127 AAALHAKKPLVTA
+127 EACIQARKPFVTA

-148 GLELLP
+148 GQELIA
-154 LAQKTETPIYFEASV
+154 LAQKSGSPIYFEASV

-203 SQMAENGSDFQTALQ
+203 TRMAEAGSDFATALKE
-218 QAKEL
+218 AKDL

-236 IDAAHKAAILC
+236 IDAGHKAAILC
-247 LLAYGFLPVFG
+247 LLAYGFLPKFS

-265 RHVSSQDV
+265 RQISSQDV
-273 SFARQLGYVIKLL
+273 SFAHQLGYVIKLL
-286 AMVRPVGTDRVEVRV
+286 AMIKPVGSEQIEVRV
-301 APTLLPCRHPMASVH
+301 APTLLPSRHPMASVH
-316 GVFNAVGLIGN
+316 GAFNAVGLMGN

-356 KNLRDKAPGPAIPK
+356 KNLCDKAPGPALPK
-370 SGGKMKLI
+370 PSSKMTLI
-378 GQGESVGRFYVRL
+378 EKDASVGRFYVRI

-403 AGIFGAEKIG
+403 AGIFGSEKIG
-413 ISSVLQPEGHG
+413 ISSVLQPEGRG

-435 QASECAL
+435 PAPLSSL
-442 QKAIAAISKLPNSR
+442 QRAIASICKLPNTR
-456 KPAHILRVEDLG
+456 APATILRVEDLL

>member
-1 MDFTPPFFTTCPLN
+1 MN
-15 PNHFPPTPYFP
+15 
-26 VLETEADL
+26 
-34 GLNQRMHKIGIGLI
+34 KIGIGLV

-61 PQANALIGERL
+61 PKANGLIAQRL
-72 GVVLEMKSIAV
+72 GIQLEIRGIAV
-83 RSPAK
+83 KDPSK
-88 TRDPLPVKL
+88 TRPDLPLPAVGNWKN
-97 VDDWRKVV
+97 VV
-105 SDPAV
+105 ADPAV

-118 GTADAYQIA
+118 GTSESFAIA
-127 AAALHAKKPLVTA
+127 EACIQARKPFITA

-148 GLELLP
+148 GQELIA
-154 LAQKTETPIYFEASV
+154 LAQKSGSPIYFEASV

-203 SQMAENGSDFQTALQ
+203 TRMAEAGSDFATALKE
-218 QAKEL
+218 AKDL

-247 LLAYGFLPVFG
+247 LLAYGFLPKFS

-265 RHVSSQDV
+265 RQISSQDV
-273 SFARQLGYVIKLL
+273 SFAHQLGYVIKLL
-286 AMVRPVGTDRVEVRV
+286 AMIKPVGSEQIEVRV
-301 APTLLPCRHPMASVH
+301 APTLLPSRHPMASVH
-316 GVFNAVGLIGN
+316 GAFNAVGLIGN

-356 KNLRDKAPGPAIPK
+356 KNLCDKAPGPALPK
-370 SGGKMKLI
+370 PSSKMTLI
-378 GQGESVGRFYVRL
+378 EKNASVGRFYVRI

-403 AGIFGAEKIG
+403 AGIFGSEKIG
-413 ISSVLQPEGHG
+413 ISSVLQPEGRG

-435 QASECAL
+435 PAPLSSL
-442 QKAIAAISKLPNSR
+442 QRAIASICKLPNTR
-456 KPAHILRVEDLG
+456 APATILRVEDLL

>member
-1 MDFTPPFFTTCPLN
+1 MN
-15 PNHFPPTPYFP
+15 
-26 VLETEADL
+26 
-34 GLNQRMHKIGIGLI
+34 KIGIGLV

-61 PQANALIGERL
+61 PKANGLIAQRL
-72 GVVLEMKSIAV
+72 GIQLEIRGIAV
-83 RSPAK
+83 KDPSKIRP
-88 TRDPLPVKL
+88 DLPLPAVGEWK
-97 VDDWRKVV
+97 KVV
-105 SDPAV
+105 ADPAV

-118 GTADAYQIA
+118 GTSESFAIA
-127 AAALHAKKPLVTA
+127 EACIQARKPFVTA

-148 GLELLP
+148 GQELIA
-154 LAQKTETPIYFEASV
+154 LAQKSGSPIYFEASV

-203 SQMAENGSDFQTALQ
+203 TRMAEAGSDFSTALKE
-218 QAKEL
+218 AKDL

-236 IDAAHKAAILC
+236 IDAGHKAAILC
-247 LLAYGFLPVFG
+247 LLAYGFLPKFS

-265 RHVSSQDV
+265 RQISSQDV
-273 SFARQLGYVIKLL
+273 SFAHQLGYVIKLL
-286 AMVRPVGTDRVEVRV
+286 AMIKPVGTDQIEVRV
-301 APTLLPCRHPMASVH
+301 APTLLPARHPMASVH
-316 GVFNAVGLIGN
+316 GAFNAVGLIGN

-356 KNLRDKAPGPAIPK
+356 KNLCDKAPGPALPK
-370 SGGKMKLI
+370 PSSKMTLI
-378 GQGESVGRFYVRL
+378 EKDASVGRFYVRI

-403 AGIFGAEKIG
+403 AGIFGSEKIG
-413 ISSVLQPEGHG
+413 ISSVLQPEGRG

-435 QASECAL
+435 PAPLFSL
-442 QKAIAAISKLPNSR
+442 HRAIASICKLPNTR
-456 KPAHILRVEDLG
+456 APATILRVEDLL

>member
-1 MDFTPPFFTTCPLN
+1 MK
-15 PNHFPPTPYFP
+15 
-26 VLETEADL
+26 
-34 GLNQRMHKIGIGLI
+34 KIGIGLI

-61 PQANALIGERL
+61 PKADALIGERL
-72 GVVLEMKSIAV
+72 GVQLEIKSIAV
-83 RSPAK
+83 RNPAK
-88 TRDPLPVKL
+88 SRDPLPTKPIQ
-97 VDDWRKVV
+97 DWKELIA
-105 SDPAV
+105 DPAV

-118 GTADAYQIA
+118 GLDEAFQIA
-127 AAALHAKKPLVTA
+127 QATLHAKKPLVTA

-148 GLELLP
+148 GQELIP
-154 LAQKTETPIYFEASV
+154 LAQKSGAPIYFEASV

-203 SQMAENGSDFQTALQ
+203 SRMAEAGSDFATALQ
-218 QAKEL
+218 QAKDL

-247 LLAYGFLPVFG
+247 FLAYGFLPKFS
-258 EIPVEGI
+258 EIPIEGI
-265 RHVSSQDV
+265 RQISSQDV
-273 SFARQLGYVIKLL
+273 SFAHQLGYAIKLL
-286 AMVRPVGTDRVEVRV
+286 AMIRPVGTDQIEVRV
-301 APTLLPCRHPMASVH
+301 APTLLPSRHPMASVH
-316 GVFNAVGLIGN
+316 GAFNAVGLIGN

-356 KNLRDKAPGPAIPK
+356 KNLRDQSPGPALPK
-370 SGGKMKLI
+370 PSIKMKLI
-378 GQGESVGRFYVRL
+378 DRNASVGRFYVRI

-403 AGIFGAEKIG
+403 AGIFGTEKIG

-435 QASECAL
+435 PASVASLRRAVEH
-442 QKAIAAISKLPNSR
+442 ISKLPNTR
-456 KPAHILRVEDLG
+456 APATILRVEDLT

>member
-1 MDFTPPFFTTCPLN
+1 MN
-15 PNHFPPTPYFP
+15 
-26 VLETEADL
+26 
-34 GLNQRMHKIGIGLI
+34 KIGIGLV

-61 PQANALIGERL
+61 PKANGLIAQRL
-72 GVVLEMKSIAV
+72 GIQLEIRGIAV
-83 RSPAK
+83 KDPSK
-88 TRDPLPVKL
+88 TRPDLPLPAVG
-97 VDDWRKVV
+97 DWKKVV
-105 SDPAV
+105 ADPAV

-118 GTADAYQIA
+118 GTSESFAIA
-127 AAALHAKKPLVTA
+127 EACIQARKPFVTA

-148 GLELLP
+148 GQELIA
-154 LAQKTETPIYFEASV
+154 LAQKSGSPIYFEASV

-203 SQMAENGSDFQTALQ
+203 TRMAEAGSDFSTALKE
-218 QAKEL
+218 AKDL

-236 IDAAHKAAILC
+236 IDAGHKAAILC
-247 LLAYGFLPVFG
+247 LLAYGFLPKFS

-265 RHVSSQDV
+265 RQISSQDV
-273 SFARQLGYVIKLL
+273 SFAHQLGYVIKLL
-286 AMVRPVGTDRVEVRV
+286 AMIKPVGSEQIEVRV
-301 APTLLPCRHPMASVH
+301 APTLLPARHPMASVH
-316 GVFNAVGLIGN
+316 GAFNAVGLIGN

-356 KNLRDKAPGPAIPK
+356 KNLCDKAPGPALPK
-370 SGGKMKLI
+370 PSSKMTLI
-378 GQGESVGRFYVRL
+378 EKNASVGRFYVRI

-403 AGIFGAEKIG
+403 AGIFGSEKIG
-413 ISSVLQPEGHG
+413 ISSVLQPEGRG

-435 QASECAL
+435 PAPLSSL
-442 QKAIAAISKLPNSR
+442 QCAIASICKLPNTR
-456 KPAHILRVEDLG
+456 APATILRVEDLL

>member
-1 MDFTPPFFTTCPLN
+1 MN
-15 PNHFPPTPYFP
+15 
-26 VLETEADL
+26 
-34 GLNQRMHKIGIGLI
+34 KIGIGLV

-61 PQANALIGERL
+61 PKANGLIAQRL
-72 GVVLEMKSIAV
+72 GIRLEIRGIAV
-83 RSPAK
+83 KDPSK
-88 TRDPLPVKL
+88 TRPDLPLPAVG
-97 VDDWRKVV
+97 DWKKVV
-105 SDPAV
+105 TDPAV

-118 GTADAYQIA
+118 GTSESFAIA
-127 AAALHAKKPLVTA
+127 EACIQARKPFVTA

-148 GLELLP
+148 GQELIA
-154 LAQKTETPIYFEASV
+154 LAQKSSSPIYFEASV

-203 SQMAENGSDFQTALQ
+203 TRMAEAGSDFATALKE
-218 QAKEL
+218 AKDL

-236 IDAAHKAAILC
+236 IDAGHKAAILC
-247 LLAYGFLPVFG
+247 LLAYGFLPKFS

-265 RHVSSQDV
+265 RQIASQDV
-273 SFARQLGYVIKLL
+273 SFAHQLGYVIKLL
-286 AMVRPVGTDRVEVRV
+286 AMIKPVGTDQIEVRV
-301 APTLLPCRHPMASVH
+301 APTLLPARHPMASVH
-316 GVFNAVGLIGN
+316 GAFNAVGLIGN

-356 KNLRDKAPGPAIPK
+356 KNLCDKAPGPALPK
-370 SGGKMKLI
+370 PSSKMTLI
-378 GQGESVGRFYVRL
+378 EKDASVGRFYVRI

-403 AGIFGAEKIG
+403 AGIFGSEKIG
-413 ISSVLQPEGHG
+413 ISSVLQPEGRG

-435 QASECAL
+435 PAPLSSL
-442 QKAIAAISKLPNSR
+442 QRAIASICKLPNTR
-456 KPAHILRVEDLG
+456 APATILRVEDLL

>member
-1 MDFTPPFFTTCPLN
+1 M
-15 PNHFPPTPYFP
+15 
-26 VLETEADL
+26 LETEGDL
-34 GLNQRMHKIGIGLI
+34 GLNQGMHKIGIGLI

-61 PQANALIGERL
+61 PKANALIAERL
-72 GVVLEMKSIAV
+72 GISLEIKSIAV
-83 RSPAK
+83 RHPAK
-88 TRDPLPVKL
+88 TREPLPVKL
-97 VDDWRKVV
+97 VDDWKTLV

-118 GTADAYQIA
+118 GTEDAFEIA
-127 AAALHAKKPLVTA
+127 VAAFKAKKPLVTA

-148 GLELLP
+148 GLELVP
-154 LAQKTETPIYFEASV
+154 FAQKSGTPVYFEASV

-203 SQMAENGSDFQTALQ
+203 SQMAENGSSFQNALQ

-247 LLAYGFLPVFG
+247 LLAYGFLPVFQ

-265 RHVSSQDV
+265 RQISAQDV

-286 AMVRPVGTDRVEVRV
+286 AMVRPVGVDRVEVRV
-301 APTLLPCRHPMASVH
+301 APTLLPSRHPMASVH

-356 KNLRDKAPGPAIPK
+356 KNLRDHAPGPGIPK

-378 GQGESVGRFYVRL
+378 GKGESVGRFYVRL

-435 QASECAL
+435 PASETAL
-442 QKAIAAISKLPNSR
+442 HQAIASISKLPNSR
-456 KPAHILRVEDLG
+456 QPAHILRVEDLT

>member
-1 MDFTPPFFTTCPLN
+1 MN
-15 PNHFPPTPYFP
+15 
-26 VLETEADL
+26 
-34 GLNQRMHKIGIGLI
+34 KIGIGVI

-61 PQANALIGERL
+61 PKANALIGERL
-72 GVVLEMKSIAV
+72 GVQLEIKSIAV
-83 RSPAK
+83 RDPAK
-88 TRDPLPVKL
+88 SRDPLPTKPIQ
-97 VDDWRKVV
+97 DWKELIA
-105 SDPAV
+105 DPAV

-118 GTADAYQIA
+118 GLDEAFQIA
-127 AAALHAKKPLVTA
+127 QATLHAKKPLVTA

-148 GLELLP
+148 GQELIP
-154 LAQKTETPIYFEASV
+154 LAQKSGAPIYFEASV

-203 SQMAENGSDFQTALQ
+203 SRMAEAGSDFATALQ
-218 QAKEL
+218 QAKDL

-247 LLAYGFLPVFG
+247 FLAYGFLPKFS
-258 EIPVEGI
+258 EIPIEGI
-265 RHVSSQDV
+265 RQISSQDV
-273 SFARQLGYVIKLL
+273 SFAHQLGYAIKLL
-286 AMVRPVGTDRVEVRV
+286 AMIRPIGTDQIEVRV
-301 APTLLPCRHPMASVH
+301 APTLLPSRHPMASVH
-316 GVFNAVGLIGN
+316 GAFNAVGLIGN

-356 KNLRDKAPGPAIPK
+356 KNLRDQSPGPALPK
-370 SGGKMKLI
+370 PSIKMKLI
-378 GQGESVGRFYVRL
+378 DRNASVGRFYVRI

-403 AGIFGAEKIG
+403 AGIFGTEKIG

-435 QASECAL
+435 PASVASLRRAVEH
-442 QKAIAAISKLPNSR
+442 ISKLPNTR
-456 KPAHILRVEDLG
+456 APATILRVEDLT